1 MSAVEVRPLKCPAS
15 LLLAL
20 WVARLR
26 PAYTSAMADPL
37 PKTPTAPR
45 EPRRPLDLADFPGCR
60 AVHLPVE
67 ELDDYE
73 GHIDYWEART
83 ETAMILAEPATLYHD
98 VPSAGVAGLVEMI
111 TQARGTEILALG
123 SVDLVQRG
131 ERGDVEILMQADA
144 LFFLDRPWP
153 TGRDI
158 DVDRGP
164 LPDVVVEVDHT
175 TDVRRRKLEVY
186 ASMGFPEVWVEVPEP
201 TWLAPR
207 ASGRPRLTIYLL
219 EGDRYVESAVS
230 RAFAGWR
237 ASEIHRAL
245 NEERRSAETVAAV
258 RRVGRRLGRAVGTGP
273 DDDLFLGAERAE
285 SRLEMVRSLVRE
297 ALQARGFGITPVVE
311 AWLERLP
318 ATTDPTA
325 AIRAAVECRDAE
337 DFLRRMEAL
346 AAGPN
351 APP

>member
-1 MSAVEVRPLKCPAS
+1 MAREHTGAPFDPA
-15 LLLAL
+15 
-20 WVARLR
+20 ARLSAMVN
-26 PAYTSAMADPL
+26 PDGYTSTMADPL

-45 EPRRPLDLADFPGCR
+45 EPRRPLDLADFPGCK

-73 GHIDYWEART
+73 GHIEYWEART
-83 ETAMILAEPATLYHD
+83 ETAAILAEPATLYHD
-98 VPSAGVAGLVEMI
+98 VPSAGVARLVEMI
-111 TQARGTEILALG
+111 AQARGTEILALG

-131 ERGDVEILMQADA
+131 ERGDVEILMQPDA

-175 TDVRRRKLEVY
+175 TDSRQRKLEVY

-201 TWLAPR
+201 AWLAPR
-207 ASGRPRLTIYLL
+207 TSGLPRLTIYLL
-219 EGDRYVESAVS
+219 EGDGYVESAVS
-230 RAFAGWR
+230 RAFVGWR

-245 NEERRSAETVAAV
+245 NEEGKSAETVAVV
-258 RRVGRRLGRAVGTGP
+258 RRVGRRLGRAAGTGP
-273 DDDLFLGAERAE
+273 DDDRFLGTEREESRAE
-285 SRLEMVRSLVRE
+285 GRLEMARSLVRQ
-297 ALQARGFGITPVVE
+297 ALLARDLAITPAVE
-311 AWLERLP
+311 AWLERLS
-318 ATTDPTA
+318 ATTDTTA

-337 DFLRRMEAL
+337 DFLRRVEAPRPSAL
-346 AAGPN
+346 S
-351 APP
+351 

>member
-1 MSAVEVRPLKCPAS
+1 MAEPA
-15 LLLAL
+15 
-20 WVARLR
+20 R
-26 PAYTSAMADPL
+26 
-37 PKTPTAPR
+37 TPQRPR
-45 EPRRPLDLADFPGCR
+45 EPRRPLDLRDFPGCK

-73 GHIDYWEART
+73 GHIEYWEART
-83 ETAMILAEPATLYHD
+83 ETAVVLAEPATLYHD
-98 VPSAGVAGLVEMI
+98 IPSAGVARLVEMVA
-111 TQARGTEILALG
+111 QARGTEILALG

-131 ERGDVEILMQADA
+131 EKGDVEILMQADA

-158 DVDRGP
+158 DVDCGP

-207 ASGRPRLTIYLL
+207 TSGLPRLTIYLL
-219 EGDRYVESAVS
+219 EGDGYVESAVS

-237 ASEIHRAL
+237 AAEIHRAL
-245 NEERRSAETVAAV
+245 GEERKSAETVAAV
-258 RRVGRRLGRAVGTGP
+258 RRVGRRLGRAAGTGP
-273 DDDLFLGAERAE
+273 DDDRFLGAEREE
-285 SRLEMVRSLVRE
+285 SRAEGRVEGRAEGRAEGELEMARSLVRQ
-297 ALQARGFGITPVVE
+297 ALQARGFPITPAVE
-311 AWLERLP
+311 AWLERLS
-318 ATTDPTA
+318 ATTDTTA

-337 DFLRRMEAL
+337 DFLRRVEMRST
-346 AAGPN
+346 GPD
-351 APP
+351 APT

>member
-1 MSAVEVRPLKCPAS
+1 
-15 LLLAL
+15 
-20 WVARLR
+20 
-26 PAYTSAMADPL
+26 MAEPL

-45 EPRRPLDLADFPGCR
+45 EPRRPLDLRDFPGCK

-73 GHIDYWEART
+73 GHIEYWEART
-83 ETAMILAEPATLYHD
+83 ETAVILAEGATLYHD
-98 VPSAGVAGLVEMI
+98 VPSAGVGRLVEMVA
-111 TQARGTEILALG
+111 QARGTEILALG

-131 ERGDVEILMQADA
+131 EKGDIEILLQADA

-186 ASMGFPEVWVEVPEP
+186 ASFGFPEVWVEVPEP
-201 TWLAPR
+201 TWMAPR
-207 ASGRPRLTIYLL
+207 TSGRPRLTIYLL
-219 EGDRYVESAVS
+219 EGDAYVESAVS

-237 ASEIHRAL
+237 AGEIHRAL
-245 NEERRSAETVAAV
+245 SEEGKSAETVAAV
-258 RRVGRRLGRAVGTGP
+258 RRVGRRLGRAAGTGP
-273 DDDLFLGAERAE
+273 DDDRFLGAEREE
-285 SRLEMVRSLVRE
+285 SRAQGRAEARAEGRAEGELEMARSLVRQ
-297 ALQARGFGITPVVE
+297 ALDARGFAITPAVE
-311 AWLERLP
+311 GWLERLS
-318 ATTDPTA
+318 ATTDTTA

-337 DFLRRMEAL
+337 DFLRRVETRP
-346 AAGPN
+346 AGPG
-351 APP
+351 APT

>member
-1 MSAVEVRPLKCPAS
+1 
-15 LLLAL
+15 
-20 WVARLR
+20 
-26 PAYTSAMADPL
+26 MADPL

-45 EPRRPLDLADFPGCR
+45 EPRRPLDLADFPGCK

-73 GHIDYWEART
+73 RHIEYWEART
-83 ETAMILAEPATLYHD
+83 ETAVILAEGATLYHD
-98 VPSAGVAGLVEMI
+98 IPSTGVARLVEMVA
-111 TQARGTEILALG
+111 QARGTEILALG

-131 ERGDVEILMQADA
+131 EKGDVEILMQADA

-186 ASMGFPEVWVEVPEP
+186 ASFGFPEVWVEVPEP
-201 TWLAPR
+201 AWLSPR
-207 ASGRPRLTIYLL
+207 TSGLPRLTIYLL

-237 ASEIHRAL
+237 AAEIHRAL
-245 NEERRSAETVAAV
+245 SEERKSAETVAVV
-258 RRVGRRLGRAVGTGP
+258 RRVGRRLGRAAGTGP
-273 DDDLFLGAERAE
+273 DDDRFLGAEREE
-285 SRLEMVRSLVRE
+285 SRAEGRVEGRVEGRAEGELEMARSLVRK
-297 ALQARGFGITPVVE
+297 ALQARGLAITPDVE
-311 AWLERLP
+311 AWLERLS
-318 ATTDPTA
+318 ATTDPAA
-325 AIRAAVECRDAE
+325 AIKAAVECRDAG
-337 DFLRRMEAL
+337 DFLHRVETPATGPEAST
-346 AAGPN
+346 
-351 APP
+351 